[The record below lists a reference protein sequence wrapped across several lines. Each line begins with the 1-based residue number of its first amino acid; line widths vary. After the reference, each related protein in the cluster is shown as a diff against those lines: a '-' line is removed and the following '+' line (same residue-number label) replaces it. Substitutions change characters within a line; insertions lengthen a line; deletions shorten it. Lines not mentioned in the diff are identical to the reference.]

1 MKKIVSLILAIVLV
15 FGVVAMAG
23 CNSSSA
29 TMPNE
34 GEYTRV
40 AISTSSSVESMELS
54 SSVEFVID
62 DNGLVVSAAPLD
74 ENGALILAGDTFEGM
89 TPGEAI
95 EHVIYTAID
104 LGFLVKSAVEGDQ
117 NSVDILVSGTSLY
130 AKELGYRLLN
140 DTKILLGHLDIPGNV
155 EQAKDITVAEL
166 REMVRGCGL
175 YTDEEIA
182 DMNAAQLLIA
192 LAMSRKYAAPFLTDE
207 LRDLYMLTKNHK
219 IELAKS
225 QATANIIGGLGD
237 LYASTFS
244 VYTDAVN
251 YYSSVISA
259 IEQFNYDTLISP
271 DSAYQQA
278 LTKLQELK
286 AKYVALRANLA
297 NLTGEDR
304 AALEAELEMTEQLY
318 NQTQSEVDQIVAQA
332 NDTVAMLTGEL
343 TKAENKLREV
353 EALLFDYN
361 IEEALQNKIAE
372 LDAAANSAKDAF
384 FADFEAKYGE
394 DIKNAI
400 DNLTETKKT
409 IVNAIDKTTADIT
422 EKKNEL
428 MGQFDEKYGDY
439 IDFISGKIHTGITDE
454 YESIKNSVNGLLDSA
469 KSQLQEKLDELN
481 EWATPDLDTYR

>member
-29 TMPNE
+29 TIPNE

-54 SSVEFVID
+54 SSVEFMID
-62 DNGLVVSAAPLD
+62 DNGLVVSAAPLN

-140 DTKILLGHLDIPGNV
+140 DTKILLGRLDIPGNV
-155 EQAKDITVAEL
+155 EQAKDITDAEL

-192 LAMSRKYAAPFLTDE
+192 LAMSRKYAAPFMTDE

-225 QATANIIGGLGD
+225 QATAKIIGGLGD
-237 LYASTFS
+237 MYASTFG
-244 VYTDAVN
+244 VYTDAVKS
-251 YYSSVISA
+251 YGSVISA

-271 DSAYQQA
+271 DSDYQQA

-286 AKYVALRANLA
+286 AKYVSLRATLA
-297 NLTGEDR
+297 TLTGEDR

-318 NQTQSEVDQIVAQA
+318 NQTQSEADQIVAQA

-353 EALLFDYN
+353 ESLLFDYK

-394 DIKNAI
+394 DINNAI
-400 DNLTETKKT
+400 DKLTETKKT

-428 MGQFDEKYGDY
+428 TGRFDEKYGDY
-439 IDFISGKIHTGITDE
+439 IDFISGKIHTEFNDE

-469 KSQLQEKLDELN
+469 KNQLQEKLDELN
-481 EWATPDLDTYR
+481 G

>member
-1 MKKIVSLILAIVLV
+1 MKKILSLILAIVLV
-15 FGVVAMAG
+15 FGVVAIAG

-29 TMPNE
+29 NMPNE

-54 SSVEFVID
+54 SSVEFMID
-62 DNGLVVSAAPLD
+62 DKGLVVSAAPLD
-74 ENGALILAGDTFEGM
+74 ENGDLILAGDTFEGM

-130 AKELGYRLLN
+130 AKELGHRLLN
-140 DTKILLGHLDIPGNV
+140 DTKILLGRLDIPGNV

-192 LAMSRKYAAPFLTDE
+192 LAMSRKYAAPFMTDE
-207 LRDLYMLTKNHK
+207 LRGLYMLTKNHK

-237 LYASTFS
+237 MYASTFG

-251 YYSSVISA
+251 YYGSVISA

-271 DSAYQQA
+271 DSDYQQA

-286 AKYVALRANLA
+286 AKYVSLRATLA
-297 NLTGEDR
+297 TLTGEDR

-318 NQTQSEVDQIVAQA
+318 NQTQSEADQIVAQA

-353 EALLFDYN
+353 ESLLFDYK
-361 IEEALQNKIAE
+361 IEEALQDKIAE

-394 DIKNAI
+394 DINNAI
-400 DNLTETKKT
+400 DHLTETKKT
-409 IVNAIDKTTADIT
+409 IVNAIDKTTADISA
-422 EKKNEL
+422 KKDEL
-428 MGQFDEKYGDY
+428 AGKFDEKYGDY
-439 IDFISGKIHTGITDE
+439 IDFINKQIHIEFADD
-454 YESIKNSVNGLLDSA
+454 YANLKDSVENAFNSA
-469 KSQLQEKLDELN
+469 KDQLQESLN
-481 EWATPDLDTYR
+481 ELLAPDPDYYR